1 MRWLGSSSGFLLAQA
16 LAAQLNWGAA
26 GGAALH
32 MLSPR
37 KEQHRQSAEFSRV
50 DPTFGASVFLRPH
63 LGGKSSLLITADYAH
78 RSFHA
83 NYLGGGIGSGNGGDF
98 DVRLDVL
105 YGGVAYE
112 HRIESDSATFV
123 YIGLQVGRR
132 MRAWASG
139 ASRDYGYGA
148 THGTLENSA
157 ITDFGGDLRMMM
169 GMRYVMHRLGKW
181 RFTVNP
187 TLGFGITS
195 LLRQAPWSN
204 SFEFGAAFGVLR

>member
-16 LAAQLNWGAA
+16 LTAQLNWGAA

-32 MLSPR
+32 ILSPR
-37 KEQHRQSAEFSRV
+37 KEQWRQSAEFTRV
-50 DPTFGASVFLRPH
+50 DPTFGASIFLRPH
-63 LGGKSSLLITADYAH
+63 LGGKSSLLITADYVH

-83 NYLGGGIGSGNGGDF
+83 NYQSGGIGSGNGGDF
-98 DVRLDVL
+98 DVKLDVF

-112 HRIESDSATFV
+112 HRIESDSGTFV

-132 MRAWASG
+132 MRAWATG
-139 ASRDYGYGA
+139 DQRDYGFGA
-148 THGTLENSA
+148 SHGTLENGA
-157 ITDFGGDLRMMM
+157 ITDFGGDLRMIA
-169 GMRYVMHRLGKW
+169 GLRHVVHGFGKW

-204 SFEFGAAFGVLR
+204 SFEFGVAFGVLR